1 MDKIVLDSY
10 EMQFRIAVNIGLH
23 SLMSRGKLG
32 SNIIHDAYKRYC
44 YGIADEEIFLH
55 LDKRLCAFFKA
66 DNVEEFKFLYFGR
79 DYPKSN
85 LFVFDWKRDDI
96 VSILDS
102 SKECL
107 LEPVVKGF

>member
-23 SLMSRGKLG
+23 SLISRGKLG
-32 SNIIHDAYKRYC
+32 SNIILNAYKRYC
-44 YGIADEEIFLH
+44 YGIAEGEVFLH
-55 LDKRLCAFFKA
+55 LDKRLCSFFKV
-66 DNVEEFKFLYFGR
+66 DNVGELKFLYFGR
-79 DYPKSN
+79 DFPQSN

-96 VSILDS
+96 VAILDS